1 MIQYTAM
8 RRIYFDN
15 SATSW
20 PKAEG
25 VSDAVK
31 SYIDNSCANVER
43 TFSAAGEEGM
53 DMLMSLRADIASVF
67 HAQDSIPVF
76 NSGLTESINTLIS
89 GFLEK
94 GDHVIVTAFEHN
106 AVMRT
111 LELNGISFSPV
122 EADSSGVSDYSSIGK
137 LVKAGTKAI
146 IATAASNVTGIA
158 EDLQQLSLEAHKYGL
173 DLIIDSAQAS
183 PFIDISFDELDL
195 SALAFTAHKGFL
207 APEGLGGFVTTADFA
222 RQTRPLIAGGTGSLS
237 DSLLMPPDAPDRFE
251 AGTQNSPAIAG
262 MLAVLD
268 WWKEHG
274 KEALGAEYRNM
285 MLLHDSLAAIEGI
298 RIVGDWEPERHC
310 CLFSVTT
317 DRMDLAQ
324 LSYELERRTGLEAR
338 VGLHC
343 APMAHKALGT
353 WPEGTLRLSPGVF
366 TRQEEIETLCGA
378 LEEVLDE
385 TL

>member
-1 MIQYTAM
+1 M

-15 SATSW
+15 AATSW

-207 APEGLGGFVTTADFA
+207 APEGLGGFIASESFA
-222 RQTRPLIAGGTGSLS
+222 KKLRPFKAGGTGSRSDLLS
-237 DSLLMPPDAPDRFE
+237 MPDFLPDKFE
-251 AGTQNSPAIAG
+251 AGTLNLPAAAG
-262 MLAVLD
+262 FRAALD
-268 WWKEHG
+268 WIKAHEKQMKAREAELSDMLYSVLTSTEGLTVIGKKTAEH
-274 KEALGAEYRNM
+274 LPLY
-285 MLLHDSLAAIEGI
+285 
-298 RIVGDWEPERHC
+298 
-310 CLFSVTT
+310 SVSSSC
-317 DRMDLAQ
+317 MDLSR
-324 LSYELERRTGLEAR
+324 LTYEINRRAGIEAR

-343 APMAHKALGT
+343 APAAHRTLGT
-353 WPEGTLRLSPGVF
+353 FPAGTLRFSAGPF
-366 TRQEEIETLCGA
+366 TTDEEISLLGSA
-378 LEEVLDE
+378 LKEVLDE
-385 TL
+385 ELLH

>member
-1 MIQYTAM
+1 MN
-8 RRIYFDN
+8 RLYFDN
-15 SATSW
+15 AATSW
-20 PKAEG
+20 PKAPGLSRAVMDYLDRDCSNPSRSFGRGGDQSGENTYELRCRIAG
-25 VSDAVK
+25 LFHAPSDAVTVFTP
-31 SYIDNSCANVER
+31 SLTQALNILI
-43 TFSAAGEEGM
+43 AGRYGR
-53 DMLMSLRADIASVF
+53 D
-67 HAQDSIPVF
+67 
-76 NSGLTESINTLIS
+76 
-89 GFLEK
+89 
-94 GDHVIVTAFEHN
+94 DHLLVTAFEHN

-111 LELNGISFSPV
+111 LELHHIPYSVLETDGRGNT
-122 EADSSGVSDYSSIGK
+122 DYSSVDR
-137 LVKAGTKAI
+137 LVRRNTRALVVN
-146 IATAASNVTGIA
+146 AASNVSGIVTGLA
-158 EDLQQLSLEAHKYGL
+158 AAGESAQRHGL
-173 DLIIDSAQAS
+173 DFILDSAQAL
-183 PFIDISFDELDL
+183 PFVSIDFTALGIS
-195 SALAFTAHKGFL
+195 AAAFTAHKGL
-207 APEGLGGFVTTADFA
+207 LGPEGLGGFVTTADFA

-268 WWKEHG
+268 WWQEHG

>member
-1 MIQYTAM
+1 M

-15 SATSW
+15 AATSW

-67 HAQDSIPVF
+67 HAKDSIPVF

-158 EDLQQLSLEAHKYGL
+158 E
-173 DLIIDSAQAS
+173 
-183 PFIDISFDELDL
+183 
-195 SALAFTAHKGFL
+195 
-207 APEGLGGFVTTADFA
+207 
-222 RQTRPLIAGGTGSLS
+222 
-237 DSLLMPPDAPDRFE
+237 
-251 AGTQNSPAIAG
+251 
-262 MLAVLD
+262 
-268 WWKEHG
+268 
-274 KEALGAEYRNM
+274 
-285 MLLHDSLAAIEGI
+285 
-298 RIVGDWEPERHC
+298 
-310 CLFSVTT
+310 
-317 DRMDLAQ
+317 
-324 LSYELERRTGLEAR
+324 
-338 VGLHC
+338 
-343 APMAHKALGT
+343 KAKIL
-353 WPEGTLRLSPGVF
+353 
-366 TRQEEIETLCGA
+366 EEINVETCA
-378 LEEVLDE
+378 M
-385 TL
+385 